1 VLGAVIAMV
10 AAAITFGGRQQA
22 AVPVANSS
30 SAPLIGASVGSPA
43 ILARDTAEFG
53 HLPIYRVYYTGL
65 PKSNAWTTGLPA
77 ANKSAVIVSFKALP
91 SAILSGADDAVL
103 KHFFDTAPTGHPIYY
118 VYYHEPEDN
127 ITHGEFTAAAYR
139 AAWAHVAALAN
150 AAHNPDLHSTLTLMA
165 YDLRPASHRNWRDY
179 MPAAGVISTL
189 AWDAYPPNA
198 RQLTPPAQFM
208 APEIAA
214 SKAAGLPFGFAEFA
228 VTNMSGRPAWLTDVG
243 NYLMKSGALFGSL
256 FDSPP
261 PGSPSLQLTLTDS
274 ASIAAWRNIVA
285 ESDVQN
291 GIGTPKPRPSPTP
304 TKTTPTPT
312 PTKTNP
318 VPPPSTPPPAI
329 TNDPQISALAL
340 SPTTVAPTAKSHATI
355 TFGLSQ
361 ASDVTVLV
369 LNSDGTVVRTL
380 TKPTHAAGRLTVR
393 YYGFNGAG
401 KRVPAGNYHVLVVA
415 SNANG
420 SGTAETALTIGAP

>member
-1 VLGAVIAMV
+1 MV
-10 AAAITFGGRQQA
+10 AAAITFGGRPQA
-22 AVPVANSS
+22 AVPVADSS

-53 HLPIYRVYYTGL
+53 RLGIYRVYYTGL

-77 ANKSAVIVSFKALP
+77 ANHSAVIVSFKALP
-91 SAILSGADDAVL
+91 NTILSGADDAVL

-139 AAWAHVAALAN
+139 AAWVHVAALAD

-179 MPAAGVISTL
+179 MPPAGVISTL

-198 RQLTPPAQFM
+198 SQLTPPAQFM

-214 SKAAGLPFGFAEFA
+214 SKAAGLPFGFAEFG
-228 VTNMSGRPAWLTDVG
+228 VTNLSGRPAWLTDVG

-261 PGSPSLQLTLTDS
+261 PGSPSLQLTLTDA
-274 ASIAAWRNIVA
+274 ASITAWRNIVA

-291 GIGTPKPRPSPTP
+291 GIGTPNPRPSPTP

-312 PTKTNP
+312 PTPTPTKTSP
-318 VPPPSTPPPAI
+318 TPPPSTPPPVV
-329 TNDPQISALAL
+329 TNDPQVSALAL
-340 SPTTVAPTAKSHATI
+340 SPATVTASAKSHATI

-380 TKPTHAAGRLTVR
+380 TKPAHAAGQLTVR

-401 KRVPAGNYHVLVVA
+401 KRVPAGSYQVLVVA

-420 SGTAETALTIGAP
+420 SGTAEAALTISAP

>member
-1 VLGAVIAMV
+1 MV
-10 AAAITFGGRQQA
+10 AAAITFGGGPQA
-22 AVPVANSS
+22 AVPVADSS
-30 SAPLIGASVGSPA
+30 SAPLIGVSVGSTA

-53 HLPIYRVYYTGL
+53 RLGIYRVYYTGL

-91 SAILSGADDAVL
+91 NTILSGADDAVL
-103 KHFFDTAPTGHPIYY
+103 KQFFDTAPTGHPIYY

-127 ITHGEFTAAAYR
+127 INAGQFTAAAYR
-139 AAWAHVAALAN
+139 SAWVHIVGLAN

-179 MPAAGVISTL
+179 MPPGNVISTI
-189 AWDAYPPNA
+189 AWDAYPPGA

-208 APEIAA
+208 APEIAV
-214 SKAAGLPFGFAEFA
+214 SKAAGLPFGFAEFG
-228 VTNMSGRPAWLTDVG
+228 VTDLSGRPGWLTQVG
-243 NYLMKSGALFGSL
+243 DYLMKSGALFGSL
-256 FDSPP
+256 FDSTP
-261 PGSPSLQLTLTDS
+261 PGSPDLTITDS
-274 ASIAAWRNIVA
+274 PSETAWRNIVA

-318 VPPPSTPPPAI
+318 VPPPSTPPPVV
-329 TNDPQISALAL
+329 TNDPQVSALAL
-340 SPTTVAPTAKSHATI
+340 SPATVTASAKSHATI

-369 LNSDGTVVRTL
+369 LSSDGTVVRTL
-380 TKPTHAAGRLTVR
+380 TKPAHAAGQLAVQ

-401 KRVPAGNYHVLVVA
+401 KRVPAGNYQVLVVA

-420 SGTAETALTIGAP
+420 SGTAEAALTISAP

>member
-1 VLGAVIAMV
+1 MLGAVIAMV
-10 AAAITFGGRQQA
+10 AAAITFGARQQA
-22 AVPVANSS
+22 AVPLANSS
-30 SAPLIGASVGSPA
+30 SAPLIGASVPSMA
-43 ILARDTAEFG
+43 DLARDTAQFG
-53 HLPIYRVYYTGL
+53 RMGIYRVYYTGL

-77 ANKSAVIVSFKALP
+77 ANHSAVIVSFKALP
-91 SAILSGADDAVL
+91 NAILSGADDAVL

-118 VYYHEPEDN
+118 VFYHEPEDN
-127 ITHGEFTAAAYR
+127 INAGQFTAAAYR
-139 AAWAHVAALAN
+139 SAWVHIVGLAD

-179 MPAAGVISTL
+179 MPPGNVISTI
-189 AWDAYPPNA
+189 AWDAYPPGA
-198 RQLTPPAQFM
+198 RQLTPPAQFL
-208 APEIAA
+208 APEVAA
-214 SKAAGLPFGFAEFA
+214 SKAAGLPFGFAEFG
-228 VTNMSGRPAWLTDVG
+228 VTDLSGRPAWLTAVG
-243 NYLMKSGALFGSL
+243 DYLMKSGALFGTL
-256 FDSPP
+256 FDSTP
-261 PGSPSLQLTLTDS
+261 PGTPDLTITDRAS
-274 ASIAAWRNIVA
+274 ATAWRNIVA

-291 GIGTPKPRPSPTP
+291 GIGTPKPRPTPTP
-304 TKTTPTPT
+304 TKTHPTPT

-318 VPPPSTPPPAI
+318 VPPPATPPPAI
-329 TNDPQISALAL
+329 THGPQISALAL
-340 SPTTVAPTAKSHATI
+340 SPATVAPTAKSHATI

-393 YYGFNGAG
+393 YYGFNGSG